1 MLNPVYDL
9 QPRMAWVAQSNIC
22 QRATDF
28 AYDAASDSLCCPSPN
43 YCCPNS
49 LNSCA
54 SPRAILFDALSSN
67 VSKEAIVGTWPLTQ
81 GRPFRWL
88 MTERSFRY
96 VANAW
101 RQGAKKTDA
110 ELEHLRPSIRPA
122 LLRTQLRKAAQE
134 MMRVHDSTQTDC
146 VAGSRLEGST
156 LCRG

>member
-1 MLNPVYDL
+1 M
-9 QPRMAWVAQSNIC
+9 
-22 QRATDF
+22 TD
-28 AYDAASDSLCCPSPN
+28 
-43 YCCPNS
+43 CCPNS

-81 GRPFRWL
+81 ARPFRWL